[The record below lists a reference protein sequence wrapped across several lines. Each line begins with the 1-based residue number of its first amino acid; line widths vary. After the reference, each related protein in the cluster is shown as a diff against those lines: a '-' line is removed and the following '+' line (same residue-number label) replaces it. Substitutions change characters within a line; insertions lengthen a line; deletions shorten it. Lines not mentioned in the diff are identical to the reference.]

1 MCNKCDAQVG
11 NQCRRVAFP
20 VFICSNS
27 HQMGHPSSTRCIQ
40 RCKFLMHS
48 LLTSLK
54 TVQNCSHEICKCGK
68 FLTTQVDIA
77 VFSLHTQSFLA
88 VKPRDSVLLPL
99 FKVSFSYHCQFL
111 QDDTESVEAILLK
124 YPDLKGLNI
133 VRLIDVI
140 GCQ

>member
-1 MCNKCDAQVG
+1 MLKQSPYG
-11 NQCRRVAFP
+11 P
-20 VFICSNS
+20 SFI
-27 HQMGHPSSTRCIQ
+27 HTKGIQ

-54 TVQNCSHEICKCGK
+54 TAQNCSHEICKCGK
-68 FLTTQVDIA
+68 SLTTQVDIA

-124 YPDLKGLNI
+124 YPGLKGLNI